1 MHDAIGLK
9 ERESRLL
16 GVVLNQMVSE
26 QVLILRFQLLLSPL
40 QGESHKPACRKQEHT
55 CKCFSSLSA
64 PGDWELCP
72 FQQTGK
78 AVLWNSA
85 YLPSSF
91 PTPRV
96 QTNSR
101 CWQRRWGSKQRKWE
115 EGLAGKARA
124 KARLPMAKAHLSL
137 ALKRSHLAFW
147 WEEGTS
153 SFVVRTASPQP

>member
-16 GVVLNQMVSE
+16 GVALNQMVSE
-26 QVLILRFQLLLSPL
+26 QVLILRLQFLLSPL
-40 QGESHKPACRKQEHT
+40 QGESHTPACRKQGHT
-55 CKCFSSLSA
+55 CKCFSCLSA
-64 PGDWELCP
+64 PGNWELCS

-78 AVLWNSA
+78 TVLWNNA

-96 QTNSR
+96 QTDSR
-101 CWQRRWGSKQRKWE
+101 CWQREQTRRKWE

-124 KARLPMAKAHLSL
+124 KARLPMAKVHLSW
-137 ALKRSHLAFW
+137 ALKMSHLAFW

-153 SFVVRTASPQP
+153 SFVVTMASPQP